1 MSESNERGV
10 VLVGVDGSASSAAAL
25 KWAYNHA
32 QLNGSR
38 VRAVMAWELPY
49 SPMAALAYDPSA
61 FEQSAVDALRESLV
75 EVLGENAAD
84 VEAEVVQGYPAEV
97 MIQQSREVDL
107 LVLGNRGHGGFVGML
122 VGSVS
127 QHCVAHAHCP
137 VVVIRG

>member
-1 MSESNERGV
+1 MSESNEHGV
-10 VLVGVDGSASSAAAL
+10 VLVGVDGSESSAAAL
-25 KWAYNHA
+25 TWAYKHA

-61 FEQSAVDALRESLV
+61 FEQSAVDALQETLI
-75 EVLGENAAD
+75 EVLGEHAVD
-84 VEAEVVQGYPAEV
+84 VDAQVTQGYPAEV
-97 MIQQSREVDL
+97 MIQESRDADL